1 MGGIFPDPRICGT
14 LARRDPT
21 LRTMDTIT
29 LGRSDLK
36 VSRICLGTMTF
47 GESQVDEAA
56 AHRLLDHALQRG
68 VDFIDTAEMYPVPP
82 SAARYG
88 DTERF
93 IGNWLRRRPAVRAR
107 IVLATKAA
115 GPVRGYEWLRNGSA
129 DVTADDI
136 VASCEDSLKRL
147 NCEVIDLY
155 QLHWPTRNVP
165 MFGNL
170 YHDPKNDRPVT
181 PIDEQLRGLQRL
193 VQAGKVRHVG
203 VSNETPWGVAEFV
216 RHADAAGLPRIAS
229 VQNAYNLL
237 NRSVDNGLD
246 EQMHRAQVSLLA
258 YSPLAFGLLTGKYD
272 ERGID
277 DAARP
282 GRMAIFASMRKQ
294 RWGRPE
300 ALAAARRY
308 NALAREHGLT
318 PTQLALAFCY
328 RNWRV
333 ASTIIGNTTQAQLD
347 EDIDAWGTELGPE
360 LLAEIDRIRWQ
371 MRDPAQ

>member
-1 MGGIFPDPRICGT
+1 
-14 LARRDPT
+14 
-21 LRTMDTIT
+21 MDFIT
-29 LGRSDLK
+29 LGRSDLR
-36 VSRICLGTMTF
+36 VSPICLGTMTF
-47 GESQVDEAA
+47 GETQVDEAA

-68 VDFIDTAEMYPVPP
+68 INFIDTAEMYPVPP

-88 DTERF
+88 DTERI
-93 IGNWLRRRPAVRAR
+93 IGNWLGARPGVRPR

-129 DVTADDI
+129 DVSADNI
-136 VASCEDSLKRL
+136 IASCEGSLKRL
-147 NCEVIDLY
+147 QTEVIDLY

-170 YHDPKNDRPVT
+170 YHDPQNDRPVT

-193 VQAGKVRHVG
+193 VQSGKVRHVG

-216 RHADAAGLPRIAS
+216 RLADAAGLPRIAS
-229 VQNAYNLL
+229 VQNAYSLV

-246 EQMHRAQVSLLA
+246 ELMQRCEVSLLA

-272 ERGID
+272 
-277 DAARP
+277 AAGFEDPALP

-294 RWGRPE
+294 RHGRAE

-318 PTQLALAFCY
+318 PVRLALAFCY

-333 ASTIIGNTTQAQLD
+333 ASTLIGVTTRQQLD
-347 EDIDAWGTELGPE
+347 EDIDAWHTELSPQ
-360 LLAEIDRIRWQ
+360 LLAAIDRIRWE

>member
-1 MGGIFPDPRICGT
+1 MKHVP
-14 LARRDPT
+14 
-21 LRTMDTIT
+21 
-29 LGRSDLK
+29 LGQSGLH
-36 VSRICLGTMTF
+36 VSPIGLGTMTF
-47 GESQVDEAA
+47 GESQVDEATS
-56 AHRLLDHALQRG
+56 HRLLDHALQRG
-68 VDFIDTAEMYPVPP
+68 LNFIDTAEMYPVPP
-82 SAARYG
+82 SAARFG
-88 DTERF
+88 DTERI
-93 IGNWLRRRPAVRAR
+93 IGSWLSRRPGVRSR

-115 GPVRGYEWLRNGSA
+115 GPVRGYQWLRNGSA

-136 VASCEDSLKRL
+136 VASCEGSLKRL
-147 NCEVIDLY
+147 QTEVIDLY
-155 QLHWPTRNVP
+155 QLHWPTRHVP

-170 YHDPKNDRPVT
+170 YYDPRDDRPVT

-216 RHADAAGLPRIAS
+216 RLADAAGLPRIAS

-246 EQMHRAQVSLLA
+246 ETLHRCQVSLLA
-258 YSPLAFGLLTGKYD
+258 YSPLAFGLLSGKYD
-272 ERGID
+272 AAGLD

-282 GRMAIFASMRKQ
+282 GRLSIFASMQKQ

-328 RNWRV
+328 RSWRV
-333 ASTIIGNTTQAQLD
+333 ASTLIGITTQAQLD
-347 EDIDAWGTELGPE
+347 EDIDAWNTELSPE
-360 LLAEIDRIRWQ
+360 LLAAVDRIRWE

>member
-1 MGGIFPDPRICGT
+1 MEPILLGHSG
-14 LARRDPT
+14 
-21 LRTMDTIT
+21 LR
-29 LGRSDLK
+29 
-36 VSRICLGTMTF
+36 VSPICLGTMTF
-47 GESQVDEAA
+47 GEVQVDADT
-56 AHRLLDHALQRG
+56 AHQILDHALQRG
-68 VDFIDTAEMYPVPP
+68 LNFIDTAEMYPVPP

-88 DTERF
+88 VTEEI
-93 IGNWLRRRPAVRAR
+93 IGGWLRERPGVRQR

-136 VASCEDSLKRL
+136 VASCEASLKRL
-147 NCEVIDLY
+147 HTDVIDLY

-165 MFGNL
+165 MFGAL
-170 YHDPKNDRPVT
+170 YHEPKNERPVT

-193 VQAGKVRHVG
+193 VRDGKVRHIG

-216 RHADAAGLPRIAS
+216 RLADSAGLPRIVS

-246 EQMHRAQVSLLA
+246 ELMHRSQVSLLA
-258 YSPLAFGLLTGKYD
+258 YSPLAFGLLSGKYD
-272 ERGID
+272 VAGLD
-277 DAARP
+277 DPTRP
-282 GRMAIFASMRKQ
+282 GRLAIFAGMKKQ
-294 RWGRPE
+294 RWGRAE

-308 NALAREHGLT
+308 NQLAREHGLT
-318 PTQLALAFCY
+318 PTQMALAFCY

-333 ASTIIGNTTQAQLD
+333 ASTIIGVTGIAQLD
-347 EDIDAWGTELGPE
+347 ENIDAWHTPLGAE
-360 LLAEIDRIRWQ
+360 LLAAIDRIRWE

>member
-1 MGGIFPDPRICGT
+1 
-14 LARRDPT
+14 
-21 LRTMDTIT
+21 MDTVT
-29 LGRSDLK
+29 LGRSDLE

-47 GESQVDEAA
+47 GEAQVDEAA
-56 AHRLLDHALQRG
+56 AHDLLDHALQRG
-68 VDFIDTAEMYPVPP
+68 LNFIDTAEMYPVPP

-88 DTERF
+88 DTERI
-93 IGNWLRRRPAVRAR
+93 IGTWLSRRPGLRSR

-129 DVTADDI
+129 DVSADDI
-136 VASCEDSLKRL
+136 VASCEGSLKRL
-147 NCEVIDLY
+147 QTEVIDLY

-165 MFGNL
+165 MFGSL
-170 YHDPKNDRPVT
+170 YHDPHNDRPVT

-193 VQAGKVRHVG
+193 VQSGKVRHVG

-216 RHADAAGLPRIAS
+216 RLADAAGLPRIAS
-229 VQNAYNLL
+229 VQNAYSLV

-246 EQMHRAQVSLLA
+246 ELMQRYQVSLLA
-258 YSPLAFGLLTGKYD
+258 YSPLAFGLLSGKYD
-272 ERGID
+272 AAGFD
-277 DAARP
+277 DPALP

-294 RWGRPE
+294 RHGRAE

-318 PTQLALAFCY
+318 PARLALAFCY

-333 ASTIIGNTTQAQLD
+333 ASTIIGVTTRQQLD
-347 EDIDAWGTELGPE
+347 EDIDAWHTELSPQ
-360 LLAEIDRIRWQ
+360 LLAAIDRIRWE

>member
-1 MGGIFPDPRICGT
+1 MKPVP
-14 LARRDPT
+14 
-21 LRTMDTIT
+21 
-29 LGRSDLK
+29 LGQSGLH
-36 VSRICLGTMTF
+36 VSPIGLGTMTF
-47 GESQVDEAA
+47 GESQVDEGA

-68 VDFIDTAEMYPVPP
+68 VNLIDTAEMYPVPP

-88 DTERF
+88 DTERI
-93 IGNWLRRRPAVRAR
+93 IGSWLRQRPGVRSR

-115 GPVRGYEWLRNGSA
+115 GPVRGYQWLRSGSA
-129 DVTADDI
+129 DVSAEDI
-136 VASCEDSLKRL
+136 VASCEGSLKRL
-147 NCEVIDLY
+147 HTDVIDLY
-155 QLHWPTRNVP
+155 QLHWPTRHVP

-170 YHDPKNDRPVT
+170 YFDPQNDRPVNT
-181 PIDEQLRGLQRL
+181 IDEQLRGLQRL
-193 VQAGKVRHVG
+193 VRQGKVRHVG

-216 RHADAAGLPRIAS
+216 RLADAAGLPRIAS

-237 NRSVDNGLD
+237 NRSLDNGLD
-246 EQMHRAQVSLLA
+246 EAMHRCQVSLLA

-272 ERGID
+272 AAGLD
-277 DAARP
+277 DPAHP
-282 GRMAIFASMRKQ
+282 GRLAIFSSMQKQ

-328 RNWRV
+328 RSWRV
-333 ASTIIGNTTQAQLD
+333 ASTLIGITTQTQLD
-347 EDIDAWGTELGPE
+347 EDIDAWNTELSPE
-360 LLAEIDRIRWQ
+360 LLAAIDRIRWE

>member
-1 MGGIFPDPRICGT
+1 
-14 LARRDPT
+14 
-21 LRTMDTIT
+21 MDSIT
-29 LGRSDLK
+29 LGRSDLR
-36 VSRICLGTMTF
+36 VTRICLGTMTF
-47 GESQVDEAA
+47 GESQVDEASS
-56 AHRLLDHALQRG
+56 HRLLDHALQRG
-68 VDFIDTAEMYPVPP
+68 LNFIDSAEMYPVPP

-88 DTERF
+88 ETERF
-93 IGNWLRRRPAVRAR
+93 IGNWLRKRPDVRSR

-136 VASCEDSLKRL
+136 VASCEASLQRL
-147 NCEVIDLY
+147 NTEVIDLY

-181 PIDEQLRGLQRL
+181 PIAEQLRGLQRL

-216 RHADAAGLPRIAS
+216 RHADAVGLPRIAS
-229 VQNAYNLL
+229 VQNAYSLL

-246 EQMHRAQVSLLA
+246 ELMQHMQVSLLA

-272 ERGID
+272 AAGFD
-277 DAARP
+277 DPARP

-294 RWGRPE
+294 RHGRAE

-308 NALAREHGLT
+308 NALARDHGLS
-318 PTQLALAFCY
+318 PARLALAFCY

-333 ASTIIGNTTQAQLD
+333 ASTIIGVTTIEQLD
-347 EDIDAWGTELGPE
+347 EDIDAWHTELSPQ
-360 LLAEIDRIRWQ
+360 LLADIDRIRWE

>member
-1 MGGIFPDPRICGT
+1 
-14 LARRDPT
+14 
-21 LRTMDTIT
+21 MDTIT
-29 LGRSDLK
+29 LGRSDLQ
-36 VSRICLGTMTF
+36 VSPICLGTMTF

-56 AHRLLDHALQRG
+56 SHRLLDHALERG
-68 VDFIDTAEMYPVPP
+68 LNFIDTAEMYPVPP

-88 DTERF
+88 DTERI
-93 IGNWLRRRPAVRAR
+93 IGSWLRKRPDVRAR

-115 GPVRGYEWLRNGSA
+115 GPVRGYAWLRNGSA

-136 VASCEDSLKRL
+136 VASCEASLQRL
-147 NCEVIDLY
+147 NCEHIDLY

-170 YHDPKNDRPVT
+170 YHEPKNDRAVT

-216 RHADAAGLPRIAS
+216 RLAEAAGLPRIVS

-246 EQMHRAQVSLLA
+246 ETMQRAQVPLLA
-258 YSPLAFGLLTGKYD
+258 YSPLAFGLLSGKYD
-272 ERGID
+272 
-277 DAARP
+277 AAGLADPAKP
-282 GRMAIFASMRKQ
+282 GRLSIFASMQKQ
-294 RWGRPE
+294 RWGRAE

-333 ASTIIGNTTQAQLD
+333 ASTIIGITTLEQLD
-347 EDIDAWGTELGPE
+347 EDIDAWNTELSPE
-360 LLAEIDRIRWQ
+360 LLAAIDRIRWEN
-371 MRDPAQ
+371 RDPAQ

>member
-1 MGGIFPDPRICGT
+1 
-14 LARRDPT
+14 
-21 LRTMDTIT
+21 MDTVI
-29 LGRSDLK
+29 LGRSDLE

-47 GESQVDEAA
+47 GEAQVDEAA
-56 AHRLLDHALQRG
+56 AHDLLDHALQRG
-68 VDFIDTAEMYPVPP
+68 LNFIDTAEMYPVPP

-88 DTERF
+88 DTERI
-93 IGNWLRRRPAVRAR
+93 IGTWLSRRPGVRSR

-129 DVTADDI
+129 DVSADDI
-136 VASCEDSLKRL
+136 IASCEGSLKRL
-147 NCEVIDLY
+147 QTEVIDLY

-170 YHDPKNDRPVT
+170 YHDPQNDRPVT

-193 VQAGKVRHVG
+193 VQSGKVRHVG

-216 RHADAAGLPRIAS
+216 RLADAAGLPRIAS
-229 VQNAYNLL
+229 VQNAYSLV

-246 EQMHRAQVSLLA
+246 ELMQRCEVSLLA

-272 ERGID
+272 
-277 DAARP
+277 AAGFEDPALP

-294 RWGRPE
+294 RHGRAE

-318 PTQLALAFCY
+318 PVRLALAFCY

-333 ASTIIGNTTQAQLD
+333 ASTLIGVTTRQQLD
-347 EDIDAWGTELGPE
+347 EDIDAWHTELSPQ
-360 LLAEIDRIRWQ
+360 LLAAIDRIRWE

>member
-1 MGGIFPDPRICGT
+1 
-14 LARRDPT
+14 
-21 LRTMDTIT
+21 MDSIT
-29 LGRSDLK
+29 LGRSDLQ
-36 VSRICLGTMTF
+36 VSPICLGTMTF

-56 AHRLLDHALQRG
+56 SHRLLDHALQRG
-68 VDFIDTAEMYPVPP
+68 LNFIDTAEMYPVPP

-88 DTERF
+88 HTENI
-93 IGNWLRRRPAVRAR
+93 IGHWLRKRPDVRSR

-115 GPVRGYEWLRNGSA
+115 GPVRGYQWLRNGSA

-136 VASCEDSLKRL
+136 VASCEASLKRL
-147 NCEVIDLY
+147 NTEVIDLY

-170 YHDPKNDRPVT
+170 YHEPKNDRPVT

-193 VQAGKVRHVG
+193 VQAGKVRYVG

-216 RHADAAGLPRIAS
+216 HQAEAAGLPRIVS
-229 VQNAYNLL
+229 VQNGYSLL

-246 EQMHRAQVSLLA
+246 ELMHRTQVSLLA
-258 YSPLAFGLLTGKYD
+258 YSPLAFGLLSGKYD
-272 ERGID
+272 AQGLAD
-277 DAARP
+277 PAKP
-282 GRMAIFASMRKQ
+282 GRLSIFASMHKQ

-318 PTQLALAFCY
+318 PARLALAFCY

-333 ASTIIGNTTQAQLD
+333 ASTIIGITTIEQLD
-347 EDIDAWGTELGPE
+347 EDIDAWNTELSPE
-360 LLAEIDRIRWQ
+360 LLTAIDRIRWEN
-371 MRDPAQ
+371 RDPAQ

>member
-1 MGGIFPDPRICGT
+1 
-14 LARRDPT
+14 
-21 LRTMDTIT
+21 MDTVI
-29 LGRSDLK
+29 LGRSDLE

-47 GESQVDEAA
+47 GEAQVDEAA
-56 AHRLLDHALQRG
+56 AHDLLDHALQRG
-68 VDFIDTAEMYPVPP
+68 LNFIDTAEMYPVPP

-88 DTERF
+88 DTERI
-93 IGNWLRRRPAVRAR
+93 IGTWLSRRPGVRSR

-129 DVTADDI
+129 DVSADDI
-136 VASCEDSLKRL
+136 VASCEASLKRL
-147 NCEVIDLY
+147 QTDVIDLY

-165 MFGNL
+165 MFGSIYL
-170 YHDPKNDRPVT
+170 DPKNDRPVT

-216 RHADAAGLPRIAS
+216 RLADAAALPRIAS
-229 VQNAYNLL
+229 VQNAYSLV

-246 EQMHRAQVSLLA
+246 EVLQRCQVSLLA
-258 YSPLAFGLLTGKYD
+258 YSPLAFGLLSGKYD
-272 ERGID
+272 AAGFD
-277 DAARP
+277 DPAQP
-282 GRMAIFASMRKQ
+282 GRLSIFASMRKQ
-294 RWGRPE
+294 RHGRAE

-318 PTQLALAFCY
+318 PTRLALAFCY

-333 ASTIIGNTTQAQLD
+333 ASTIIGITTQAQLD
-347 EDIDAWGTELGPE
+347 ENLDAWDTALGPE
-360 LLAEIDRIRWQ
+360 LLAAVDQIRWE

>member
-1 MGGIFPDPRICGT
+1 
-14 LARRDPT
+14 
-21 LRTMDTIT
+21 MDTIT
-29 LGRSDLK
+29 LGRSDLQ

-47 GESQVDEAA
+47 GEAQVDEAA

-68 VDFIDTAEMYPVPP
+68 IHFIDTAEMYPVPP

-93 IGNWLRRRPAVRAR
+93 IGRWLRKRPEVRSR

-136 VASCEDSLKRL
+136 VASCEASLQRL
-147 NCEVIDLY
+147 HTDVIDLY
-155 QLHWPTRNVP
+155 QLHWPTRHVP
-165 MFGNL
+165 MFGGV
-170 YHDPKNDRPVT
+170 YYDPQAERAVT

-193 VQAGKVRHVG
+193 VEAGKVRHIG
-203 VSNETPWGVAEFV
+203 VSNETPWGVAKFV
-216 RHADAAGLPRIAS
+216 RLADAAGLPRIAS
-229 VQNAYNLL
+229 VQNPYNLV

-246 EQMHRAQVSLLA
+246 ETMHRAQVSLLA

-272 ERGID
+272 THGLD

-282 GRMAIFASMRKQ
+282 GRLSIFASMKKQ
-294 RWGRPE
+294 RWGRAE

-308 NALAREHGLT
+308 NALAREHGLS
-318 PTQLALAFCY
+318 PARLALAFCY

-333 ASTIIGNTTQAQLD
+333 ASTIIGVTTQAQLD
-347 EDIDAWGTELGPE
+347 ENIDAWDTALSPE
-360 LLAEIDRIRWQ
+360 LLAAIDRIRWQ